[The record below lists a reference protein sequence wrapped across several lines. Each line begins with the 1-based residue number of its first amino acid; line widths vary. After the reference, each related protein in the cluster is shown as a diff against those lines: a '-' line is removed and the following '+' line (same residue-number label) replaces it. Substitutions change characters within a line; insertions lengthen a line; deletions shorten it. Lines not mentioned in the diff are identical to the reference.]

1 MEIILFT
8 LVCNV
13 DAVYDR
19 PPGEVMSSPH
29 YGVWKF
35 NTVEE
40 RNISSLQPSHRM
52 EEVFSVSRGN
62 FEATNYTGCY
72 SSIMSNFSN
81 NFLRFSR
88 KIL

>member
-52 EEVFSVSRGN
+52 EEVFL
-62 FEATNYTGCY
+62 FHEAT
-72 SSIMSNFSN
+72 
-81 NFLRFSR
+81 LRQPTT
-88 KIL
+88 LDATVAYE